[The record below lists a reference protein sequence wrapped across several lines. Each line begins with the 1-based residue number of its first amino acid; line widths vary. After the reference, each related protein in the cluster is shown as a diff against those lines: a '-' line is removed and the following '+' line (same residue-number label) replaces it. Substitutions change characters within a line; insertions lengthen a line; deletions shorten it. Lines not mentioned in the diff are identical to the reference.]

1 LTVIRLVPIR
11 IQRNMVGWRSWEVA
25 ILSRKSCSLFRIAA
39 PFLAFCLAAAGSAEA
54 ATLTARGNEPGWHV
68 VVSDKA
74 ISFRA
79 LEGETFTIEPVPQPT
94 TTNGTD
100 VYTAT
105 VDGRH
110 FTLTIAEAVCVD
122 TMTGMPYPKTATVM
136 MDDRKLAGCAG
147 EPADLLHGD
156 WPVEMI
162 AGSAIVAGSQPT
174 LAFDQDGSI
183 HGNGSCNRFL
193 GKFTLNG
200 EGLTISE
207 TGASMMMCD
216 QPLMDQERNLLA
228 ALEAVRRFEVAS
240 TGQLRLLGKD
250 GQTLVSLGK

>member
-1 LTVIRLVPIR
+1 
-11 IQRNMVGWRSWEVA
+11 M
-25 ILSRKSCSLFRIAA
+25 
-39 PFLAFCLAAAGSAEA
+39 
-54 ATLTARGNEPGWHV
+54 TARGNEPNWQIK
-68 VVSDKA
+68 VSDKA
-74 ISFRA
+74 ITFHA

-94 TTNGTD
+94 TKDGTD

-110 FTLTIAEAVCVD
+110 FTLTITDAVCAD
-122 TMTGMPYPKTATVM
+122 TMTGMPYPNTATVM
-136 MDDRKLAGCAG
+136 MGDRKLAGCAG

-156 WPVEMI
+156 RPVEMI
-162 AGSAIVAGSQPT
+162 AGKALVAGSQPT
-174 LAFDQDGSI
+174 LAFDQGGSV
-183 HGNGSCNRFL
+183 HGNGSCNRFF
-193 GKFTLNG
+193 GKFTATG